1 MLGGNVA
8 MRAQRK
14 KNHHPITGDSVFGM
28 VNAAVLLLFTFVIL
42 YPIYYM
48 FIVSISGS
56 TNVMRGEVSWYPIQ
70 INWDSYRTI
79 LNNRD
84 LGRSYLNTIF
94 YTITGTAISVFMSA
108 LCAYPLSRRQFYG
121 KGLFTFLVVFTMLF
135 DAGMIPKFLVVEGL
149 NLRNTIWAIL
159 LPNAINVYYMIMI
172 RTFFQNIP
180 EELTESAKID
190 GAGEYR
196 IFARI
201 VLPLS
206 KPVLASVTL
215 FYAVGIWNSYLSPLL
230 YLDEKKLYPLQL
242 ILRNIV
248 ISNEMSSMSG
258 DITAMNISTINI
270 KYAVIF
276 VSILPILCVYP
287 FIQKYF
293 NKGVM
298 VGAVKG

>member
-1 MLGGNVA
+1 MVGGVWMYIVKQKRN
-8 MRAQRK
+8 RR
-14 KNHHPITGDSVFGM
+14 ISGDKIFGFI
-28 VNAAVLLLFTFVIL
+28 NLFLLLLFVLIIL

-56 TNVMRGEVSWYPIQ
+56 ANVVRGEVKWFPINV
-70 INWDSYRTI
+70 NWNSYKTI
-79 LNNRD
+79 LNNES
-84 LGRSYLNTIF
+84 LGRSYFNTVF
-94 YTITGTAISVFMSA
+94 YTVAGTSICLFMSA
-108 LCAYPLSRRQFYG
+108 LCAYPLSRKNLFG
-121 KGLFTFLVVFTMLF
+121 KKFLTFFIVFTMLF
-135 DAGMIPKFLVVEGL
+135 DVGMIPKFLVVDAL
-149 NLRNTIWAIL
+149 HLRNTVFSIL
-159 LPNAINVYYMIMI
+159 LPSAINVYYMIMI
-172 RTFFQNIP
+172 RTFFQNVP
-180 EELTESAKID
+180 EEMLESAKMD
-190 GAGEYR
+190 GASELR
-196 IFARI
+196 IFFKI
-201 VLPLS
+201 MLPLS

-258 DITAMNISTINI
+258 DIAAMNISAMNI

>member
-1 MLGGNVA
+1 MYIVKQKRN
-8 MRAQRK
+8 RR
-14 KNHHPITGDSVFGM
+14 ISGDKIFGFI
-28 VNAAVLLLFTFVIL
+28 NLFLLLLFVLIIL

-56 TNVMRGEVSWYPIQ
+56 ANVVRGEVKWFPINV
-70 INWDSYRTI
+70 NWNSYKTI
-79 LNNRD
+79 LNNES
-84 LGRSYLNTIF
+84 LGRSYFNTVF
-94 YTITGTAISVFMSA
+94 YTVAGTSICLFMSA
-108 LCAYPLSRRQFYG
+108 LCAYPLSRKNLYG
-121 KGLFTFLVVFTMLF
+121 KKFLTFFIVFTMLF
-135 DAGMIPKFLVVEGL
+135 DVGMIPKFLVVDAL
-149 NLRNTIWAIL
+149 HLRNTVFSIL
-159 LPNAINVYYMIMI
+159 LPSAINVYYMIMI
-172 RTFFQNIP
+172 RTFFQNVP
-180 EELTESAKID
+180 EEMLESAKMD
-190 GAGEYR
+190 GASELR
-196 IFARI
+196 IFFKI
-201 VLPLS
+201 MLPLS

-258 DITAMNISTINI
+258 DISAMNISTMNI

>member
-1 MLGGNVA
+1 MYIVKQKRN
-8 MRAQRK
+8 RR
-14 KNHHPITGDSVFGM
+14 ISGDKIFGFI
-28 VNAAVLLLFTFVIL
+28 NLFLLLLFVLIIL

-56 TNVMRGEVSWYPIQ
+56 ANVVRGEVKWFPIN
-70 INWDSYRTI
+70 INWNSYKTI
-79 LNNRD
+79 LNNES
-84 LGRSYLNTIF
+84 LGRSYFNTVF
-94 YTITGTAISVFMSA
+94 YTVAGTSICLFMSA
-108 LCAYPLSRRQFYG
+108 LCAYPLSRKNLYG
-121 KGLFTFLVVFTMLF
+121 KKFLTFFIVFTMLF
-135 DAGMIPKFLVVEGL
+135 DVGMIPKFLVVDAL
-149 NLRNTIWAIL
+149 HLRNTVFSIL
-159 LPNAINVYYMIMI
+159 LPSAINVYYMIMI
-172 RTFFQNIP
+172 RTFFQNVP
-180 EELTESAKID
+180 EEMLESAKMD
-190 GAGEYR
+190 GASELR
-196 IFARI
+196 IFFKI
-201 VLPLS
+201 MLPLS

-258 DITAMNISTINI
+258 DISAMNISTMNI